1 MNQNDLIIL
10 WERCLIEI
18 EKEVSRPNFTTWFKN
33 TYIVREES
41 GTIFVGVPNEF
52 VKDWLQNKYHKMI
65 LKALV
70 GFNDNIR
77 GVEFIIAKPQDKPKM
92 LDEKPKEVKD
102 TFIKELPLEQNINKD
117 DNLNPRY
124 TFDSFI
130 IGTFNELAYTA
141 STAVVARPGQT
152 YNPLFIYGNSG
163 LGKTHLIQSTGNA
176 LKQKYPDKRVFY
188 ITLERFATDFQMAL
202 QQGKANLFKEKY
214 RRYDTLIIDDIQFI
228 GKMEKTQEELFHTFN
243 TFYESGKQIIFSSD
257 KHPNFI
263 PGLEDRLRTRFSQ
276 GMIVDIIEPDYES
289 RLAIIKSKA
298 KNTPYPLTD
307 DVIEYI
313 ADVIQGNIRELEG
326 NIKTILLQAD
336 VKKKPLTLVDIKQI
350 LKNSLKPKKTLGI
363 GEIVK
368 IIANFYN
375 VDEHTI
381 YEKTRRKEIVYAR
394 QVIMYI
400 LREDFNISYPLIGQK
415 LGGKD
420 HTTVM
425 HSYEKI
431 KQDLQTNGTLRDEIE
446 QLKYLLK

>member
-33 TYIVREES
+33 TYIVREET

-70 GFNDNIR
+70 GFNDSIR
-77 GVEFIIAKPQDKPKM
+77 SVEFIIAKPQDKPKM
-92 LDEKPKEVKD
+92 LDEKPKEIKD
-102 TFIKELPLEQNINKD
+102 TIIRELPLEQNINKD

-336 VKKKPLTLVDIKQI
+336 LKKKPLTLTDIKQI

-375 VDEHTI
+375 VDEQTI

-431 KQDLQTNGTLRDEIE
+431 KQDLQTNNGLRDELE

>member
-52 VKDWLQNKYHKMI
+52 VKDWLQNKYQKMI

-70 GFNDNIR
+70 GFNDSIR
-77 GVEFIIAKPQDKPKM
+77 GSEFIIAKPQDKPKM
-92 LDEKPKEVKD
+92 LDQKPKEEKD
-102 TFIKELPLEQNINKD
+102 PSIRELPLEQNVSKD

-124 TFDSFI
+124 TFDNFI

-141 STAVVARPGQT
+141 STAVVTRPGQM

-202 QQGKANLFKEKY
+202 QQGKANVFKEKY

-276 GMIVDIIEPDYES
+276 GMIVDVIEPDYES
-289 RLAIIKSKA
+289 RLAIIRSKA

-336 VKKKPLTLVDIKQI
+336 VKKKPLTLADIKLI

-375 VDEHTI
+375 VDEATI

-431 KQDLQTNGTLRDEIE
+431 KQDLQVNGTLRDEIE

>member
-33 TYIVREES
+33 TYIVREET

-70 GFNDNIR
+70 GFNDSIR
-77 GVEFIIAKPQDKPKM
+77 SVEFIIAKPQDKPKM
-92 LDEKPKEVKD
+92 LDEKPKEIKD
-102 TFIKELPLEQNINKD
+102 TIIRELPLEQNINKD

-336 VKKKPLTLVDIKQI
+336 LKKKPLTLTDIKQI

-375 VDEHTI
+375 VDEQTI

-431 KQDLQTNGTLRDEIE
+431 KQDLQTNSGLRDELE